1 MPYTYKKMEIDK
13 VCILELFFPIS
24 QDLILLA
31 AFTWLL
37 PTVSNR
43 MPTQPAEE
51 TEGTML
57 LLVHIL
63 NVLLVE

>member
-1 MPYTYKKMEIDK
+1 MKIDK
-13 VCILELFFPIS
+13 VCILESLFPIS
-24 QDLILLA
+24 HDLVFLS
-31 AFTWLL
+31 AFIWLL

-43 MPTQPAEE
+43 MPAQPTEKA
-51 TEGTML
+51 EGTML